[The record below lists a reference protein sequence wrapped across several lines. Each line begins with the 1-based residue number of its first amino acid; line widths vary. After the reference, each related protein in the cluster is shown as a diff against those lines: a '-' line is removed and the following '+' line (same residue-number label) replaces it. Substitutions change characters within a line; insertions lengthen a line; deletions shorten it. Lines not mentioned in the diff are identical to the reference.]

1 MVARDWGNRQEKGEC
16 GYKRRGPCDYR
27 QNWYT
32 VYGGRYTKPTHT
44 IKFQQRNMRPDIDK
58 NE

>member
-27 QNWYT
+27 TGILSMEGDTQTYT
-32 VYGGRYTKPTHT
+32 YNK
-44 IKFQQRNMRPDIDK
+44 ISN
-58 NE
+58 NEYAQI